1 MTKAESIYSDI
12 IDLPHHRSQKH
23 PAMPLSDRAAQF
35 APFAAL
41 TGFDE
46 EIAEAERYT
55 SSKTEL
61 DESEKMLL
69 NEKLQLL
76 SARISSINSR
86 NSADLPYVS
95 IVYYTQDL
103 LKSGGKY
110 TGISGKVKKVDIYKR
125 LLEMEDGVLIPID
138 DIFELEL

>member
-12 IDLPHHRSQKH
+12 IDLLHHRSQKH

-69 NEKLQLL
+69 NERLQLL

-86 NSADLPYVS
+86 NSVDLPYVS